1 MNARWYLRRLSRM
14 SPSEVYARAADAGR
28 QRLWS
33 RRAARP
39 LPLPPLAA
47 GLRKPA
53 PGLARSQAPNGPAA
67 DAVIA
72 AADKLLAGEWPLFHL
87 KLTNLAEEPDWFRDP
102 LTGRLAPRTGVG
114 FFVPYRDEA
123 AVGNI
128 KFVWELSRHQATTL
142 LACAWWL
149 TGNDAYAERAA
160 QHLRSWWRDNPF
172 LTGVHWASGI
182 ELGLRLLSWTWIS
195 ALLAEWPGAPALFEQ
210 NDAFVA
216 QLHAHQ
222 RTLAAFQSHGSSA
235 NNHLIAELA
244 GLAAAATAF
253 PWFRE
258 SAGWAAQARRGL
270 VRAATAQ
277 THPDGWNREQASD
290 YHLFVFE
297 MLLAAALPARLASQ
311 PFPAELDDTLRRMA
325 DALAATLDSAGHP
338 PRFGDGDDGRGVLVD
353 APGASPAAG
362 VLDAARALYGAAA
375 WWPAPGS
382 SVLGHI
388 AALTAQPAPVR
399 AAARPSLFPDTGLAL
414 LRCGDGAGEIWLRCD
429 SGPHGYLSIAA
440 HGHADALSVELR
452 CGGVEVLADPG
463 TYCYHGEPEWRALFR
478 GTPGHSTL
486 TIDGQDQ
493 GETGGPFLWLSSP
506 RSTLRWFDAADG
518 VQTWQASHDG
528 YRRLP
533 DPVTHHR
540 RVVLDEPSRT
550 VAITDWVDAEQPH
563 DALLAYQLHPDVA
576 VALQGTQAVLR
587 WPGGEARVSLPP
599 SLQWTVCRGETAPP
613 FGWYSRGFGH
623 RVPACVLVGRGPL
636 APGFRLQTR
645 FAIAR
650 ADA

>member
-14 SPSEVYARAADAGR
+14 SAGEVYARAADAGR

-39 LPLPPLAA
+39 LPLPPLGA
-47 GLRKPA
+47 GLRVPTA
-53 PGLARSQAPNGPAA
+53 GLLRAQAPTGAA
-67 DAVIA
+67 ARAVVA
-72 AADKLLAGEWPLFHL
+72 AADKLLHGEWPLFHL
-87 KLTNLAEEPDWFRDP
+87 RLTNVAEEPDWFRDP
-102 LTGRLAPRTGVG
+102 LTGTIAPRTGVG

-123 AVGNI
+123 ACGNI

-149 TGNDAYAERAA
+149 TGRDAYAERVA

-182 ELGLRLLSWTWIS
+182 ELGLRLLSWTWI
-195 ALLAEWPGAPALFEQ
+195 ATLLAEWEGAPALFGQ
-210 NDAFVA
+210 NDVFVG

-244 GLAAAATAF
+244 GQSAAATAF

-270 VRAATAQ
+270 VRAAAAQ
-277 THPDGWNREQASD
+277 THADGFNREQASD

-297 MLLAAALPARLASQ
+297 LLLAAALPARLAGQ

-325 DALAATLDSAGHP
+325 DALAASLDSAGRP
-338 PRFGDGDDGRGVLVD
+338 PRFGDGDDGRGLLVD
-353 APGASPAAG
+353 APGAPAAAG
-362 VLDAARALYGAAA
+362 VLDASRALYGAAA
-375 WWPAPGS
+375 WWPRPAG
-382 SVLGHI
+382 SVLGHV
-388 AALTAQPAPVR
+388 AALV
-399 AAARPSLFPDTGLAL
+399 AAEASQERSVARPALFADAGVAI
-414 LRCGDGAGEIWLRCD
+414 LRSGEGADEIWLRCD

-440 HGHADALSVELR
+440 HGHADALAVELR
-452 CGGVEVLADPG
+452 CGGVQVLADPG

-486 TIDGQDQ
+486 TVDGQDQ
-493 GETGGPFLWLSSP
+493 GETGGPFLWLNSP

-528 YRRLP
+528 YRRLA

-540 RVVLDEPSRT
+540 RVGLDEARRT
-550 VAITDWVDAEQPH
+550 VAITDWIDAAEAH
-563 DALLAYQLHPDVA
+563 AVMLAYHLHPDVS
-576 VALQGTQAVLR
+576 VTLQGHSAILR
-587 WPGGEARVSLPP
+587 WAGGEAVAVLPP
-599 SLQWTVCRGETAPP
+599 SLQWSVHRGETAPP
-613 FGWYSRGFGH
+613 FGWYSPGFGH
-623 RVPACVLVGRGPL
+623 RVPAAVLAGRGMLPPAL
-636 APGFRLQTR
+636 RLQSYFTVKR
-645 FAIAR
+645 S
-650 ADA
+650 